1 MCNCFSKS
9 ITAKADSTYITVGQ
23 RIKIVNDRIA
33 LDSLK
38 ARNGQLLAIT
48 ANLEQAQK
56 ATNEA
61 FAICNQKS
69 ILINDILA
77 KQKTI
82 DLANKS
88 TIKHWKRRLIW
99 TKIKMPIVAITAF
112 YLGFKI

>member
-1 MCNCFSKS
+1 LKS
-9 ITAKADSTYITVGQ
+9 TTAKADSTYISVSQ

-48 ANLEQAQK
+48 ANLEKAQK

-61 FAICNQKS
+61 FALCNQKS
-69 ILINDILA
+69 ILLNDILA
-77 KQKTI
+77 KQQQVN
-82 DLANKS
+82 LANKS

-99 TKIKMPIVAITAF
+99 TKIKIPIVAIAAF
-112 YLGFKI
+112 YVGFKI